1 MATGAR
7 VLVRWMTVEVLAVIL
22 ERVLVS
28 VVLWWQ
34 WW

>member
-1 MATGAR
+1 MATVAR
-7 VLVRWMTVEVLAVIL
+7 GLVRLMPVEVLAGIL